1 MELNNLRPAVGS
13 NKSRK
18 RSARGQGSGRGGT
31 STKGHKGAK
40 ARTGFNSKR
49 AHEGGQMPLQMR
61 LPKFGFKNINR
72 VEYVGINLNTLEAL
86 AEMYK
91 VSAIDFDFL
100 TSKKVIKKS
109 EKYKILGTGE
119 LTKSLTVSAHAA
131 SKTAQEKITGLGG
144 TFTTI

>member
-1 MELNNLRPAVGS
+1 
-13 NKSRK
+13 
-18 RSARGQGSGRGGT
+18 
-31 STKGHKGAK
+31 
-40 ARTGFNSKR
+40 
-49 AHEGGQMPLQMR
+49 MR